1 MSQIAMVVKVPSY
14 AGNSLIARHIFP
26 KTVLQLSFR
35 LQHGCRFNK
44 LSIKYPEAVMAQWCD
59 YAIDFIEY
67 GGKNPNVID
76 LLEEDLFSLQKQGY
90 KIIRNIETGPE
101 TRVVAMKCAC
111 SAGSSAADII
121 EASGCLILY
130 PILYMKGWEH
140 YRTVVLDD
148 KNIPRMFRK
157 LARQGEVEVTM
168 KKQMSNV
175 PLRESLMIPVDEVL
189 SSLTQK
195 QGQALLSAIDNGYY
209 RIPRKTTLEDIA
221 RNSKISRT
229 TFEEH
234 ARKAEIKLMNSMSP
248 YISLYFTR
256 SNGLSARPTAE

>member
-1 MSQIAMVVKVPSY
+1 MVVKVPSY